1 MEIIKTNL
9 HSTRKQGSSAVQQI
23 FTGSR
28 VRPESR
34 SFAAPKPTA
43 KMNHSHSLPNF
54 EYGSL
59 FSQAPKRSGN
69 TTDLKCMAKQLAAGD
84 TRHAEMFVRDQ
95 LTSGLAPPASPL
107 ANILGGSAMQSVG
120 SVRPQSK
127 YDPNTGK
134 FYRSAIVDTSFVPL
148 ALPATELL
156 AMFCADGLQYNS
168 STHTGVVLNIA
179 SSITITCVGDTHV
192 QADAMHSEVQE
203 RLSKLF
209 FSRSDMPHLQLS
221 SPAQNA
227 AGITLFSEGSVGPAE
242 KDCELVADSSAGLSL
257 FSPVCGALQEYPT
270 IWIRAA
276 FAWSLIKRML
286 SRHVAPP
293 LKNGYLTCRLSS
305 LRSG

>member
-1 MEIIKTNL
+1 MKYYCI
-9 HSTRKQGSSAVQQI
+9 STREQAARLFSRYLQEAGRGQRAAV
-23 FTGSR
+23 
-28 VRPESR
+28 
-34 SFAAPKPTA
+34 AAPKSTS

-59 FSQAPKRSGN
+59 FSQAPQRSVD

-107 ANILGGSAMQSVG
+107 ANILGGPAMQSAG
-120 SVRPQSK
+120 SGRPQSK

-134 FYRSAIVDTSFVPL
+134 FYRSAIVDTSCVPL
-148 ALPATELL
+148 SLPATELL
-156 AMFCADGLQYNS
+156 AIFCADGLQYDS

-192 QADAMHSEVQE
+192 EADAMHSEVQE
-203 RLSKLF
+203 RLSKF
-209 FSRSDMPHLQLS
+209 FSRSGMPHLELN

-242 KDCELVADSSAGLSL
+242 KDCELVADSCAGLSL
-257 FSPVCGALQEYPT
+257 FAPVRGALQKYST
-270 IWIRAA
+270 I
-276 FAWSLIKRML
+276 
-286 SRHVAPP
+286 
-293 LKNGYLTCRLSS
+293 
-305 LRSG
+305 